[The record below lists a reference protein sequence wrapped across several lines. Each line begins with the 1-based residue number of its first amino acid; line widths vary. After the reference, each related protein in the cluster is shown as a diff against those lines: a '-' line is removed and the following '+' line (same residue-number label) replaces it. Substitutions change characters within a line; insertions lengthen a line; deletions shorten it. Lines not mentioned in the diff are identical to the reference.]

1 MYLGGT
7 DEIIQLPKPEISNY
21 TVTVHMLHSI
31 SIQLKPS
38 IGPRPR
44 GIHHQIYVHYFCLL
58 ESNKTSLIDM
68 KFVSV
73 VIGVIILKT

>member
-31 SIQLKPS
+31 SIQLKPR
-38 IGPRPR
+38 IGPGDW